1 MKQNYILKM
10 SLLAA
15 YCVATSFVWG
25 EPVDKNTAQVIAS
38 KYLANPEL
46 RATTPPTRA
55 TGASKQPAYYL
66 FTNANEKRFV
76 IISGESQLNELVGYG
91 TMSAA
96 NAKNSIP
103 EEF

>member
-1 MKQNYILKM
+1 M
-10 SLLAA
+10 SLVAA
-15 YCVATSFVWG
+15 YCAATSFVWG

-46 RATTPPTRA
+46 RPTTPPTRA
-55 TGASKQPAYYL
+55 TGANKQPAYYL
-66 FTNANEKRFV
+66 FTNANDNQFV

-103 EEF
+103 PRI